1 MSEAQEI
8 AIKLGDLPTDDQ
20 WVTAEI
26 NRLSRKSIL
35 ALNHV
40 KELHD
45 WFDGKRKARQS
56 CRLIGDS
63 RTGKTVAC
71 ESYVLRNK
79 PQQINKQT
87 PIVPVAYIMP
97 PAKCGTKDFFKTIIE
112 YMKYRAGKGTVSDLR
127 SRAMD
132 ILKACEVEMLVVDEA
147 DRLQQDTFPE
157 VRDISDKL
165 GIAVVLA
172 ATDRLDDVIRNDE
185 QVLNRFRACRKFNK
199 LVDQEFKETVDI
211 WEKKV
216 IALPIPSLLTT
227 VKAQKLLIEATGGYI
242 GKLDELLREAAIR
255 SLSAGH
261 KKIDFSILHEVTREY
276 IVVSTRKK

>member
-1 MSEAQEI
+1 MSEAQEL
-8 AIKLGDLPTDDQ
+8 ATELGNLPQDEQ
-20 WVTAEI
+20 WVATEI
-26 NRLSRKSIL
+26 NRLNRKSIL
-35 ALNHV
+35 PLNHV
-40 KELHD
+40 KELHE

-56 CRLIGDS
+56 CRLVGES

-79 PQQINKQT
+79 PQQIGKQT

-97 PAKCGTKDFFKTIIE
+97 PTKCGSKDFFKSIIE
-112 YMKYRAGKGTVSDLR
+112 YMKHRAVKGTVSDFR

-147 DRLQQDTFPE
+147 DRLQPDTFPE

-172 ATDRLDDVIRNDE
+172 GTDRLDDVIKNDE
-185 QVLNRFRACRKFNK
+185 QVLNRFRAHRRFGR
-199 LVDQEFKETVDI
+199 LVGREFEETVAL

-216 IALPIPSLLTT
+216 IALPVPSLLNT
-227 VKAQKLLIEATGGYI
+227 ANSQKLLFKATGGYI
-242 GKLDELLREAAIR
+242 GKLDEILREAAIK

-261 KKIDFSILHEVTREY
+261 KKIDFPILQEVTREY
-276 IVVSTRKK
+276 T